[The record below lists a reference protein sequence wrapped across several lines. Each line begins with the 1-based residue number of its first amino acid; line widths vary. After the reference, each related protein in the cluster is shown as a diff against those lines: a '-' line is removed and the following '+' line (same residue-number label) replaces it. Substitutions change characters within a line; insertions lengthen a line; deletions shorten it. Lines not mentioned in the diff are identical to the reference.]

1 MRILAFRFTWTGL
14 GVGLLVASGAAVFA
28 GCSGSDDDDL
38 FGSPTTNG
46 GDAGT
51 PTDDDGTT
59 KPGPSDGDGD
69 GTDDVVDDE
78 PGKDEPDAEDS
89 PSDTGAL
96 DGGNGAT
103 DGGEASDGGA
113 TTKLASTPGKVPC
126 GDKEC
131 DAPGNVCCSST
142 SLCLAAGLV
151 DEKYCLPV
159 ACDEAA
165 DCGDGQSCCLDNG
178 KRPQS
183 YCAST
188 CRFGD
193 TKLCQSNEECGGSTC
208 QTYTCPGFGAR
219 PFNACSQPIFCSP

>member
-51 PTDDDGTT
+51 STDDDGTT
-59 KPGPSDGDGD
+59 KPGPSDGDG
-69 GTDDVVDDE
+69 TDDVVDDG
-78 PGKDEPDAEDS
+78 PGKDEPDAGDS
-89 PSDTGAL
+89 PSDAGAL

>member
-51 PTDDDGTT
+51 TTDDDDTT
-59 KPGPSDGDGD
+59 KPGPSDGD

-78 PGKDEPDAEDS
+78 PGKDEPDAGDS
-89 PSDTGAL
+89 PSDAGAL
-96 DGGNGAT
+96 DGGNGAA